1 MDNKKLIIGALVI
14 AVFAAFGTLSFKK
27 SLTPYVSFAEAR
39 SSGRIVQVKGVP
51 DHAGAHFD
59 QEKKAFCFRMKDDSG
74 SVMDVTYRGPKPGN
88 FDQAVA
94 VVAIGK
100 FNGSCLESSQLL
112 VKCPSK
118 YEAEYPGATE
128 HPEGLPM
135 GPGARLQD
143 VQGTSATV
151 DSLKTAPVGQGS

>member
-1 MDNKKLIIGALVI
+1 MDNRKLIIGGLVI

-39 SSGRIVQVKGVP
+39 SSGRTVQVKGVP

-59 QEKKAFCFRMKDDSG
+59 QEKKAFCFKMKDDSG
-74 SVMDVTYRGPKPGN
+74 SIMDVTYRGPKPGN
-88 FDQAVA
+88 FDQAVS

-100 FNGSCLESSQLL
+100 YNGSCLESSQLL

-128 HPEGLPM
+128 HPDGVPT
-135 GPGARLQD
+135 GPGVKLQEGPADSRLQ
-143 VQGTSATV
+143 
-151 DSLKTAPVGQGS
+151 GS